1 MLKITSKNKAYKNIK
16 FAFLFLIV
24 YVIYFSFGF
33 HHLTKFE
40 TADEHLW
47 LDDRIYQYWHSLSPQ
62 NWAETVLSDKPG
74 ITVALVSGVGLFWEN
89 NPTKHI
95 QKINGNKPEF
105 LNEIQD
111 IFIIFRLPILFFN
124 ALFMLYIFWLIKKI
138 TQNFWISFW
147 SFSLM
152 LLSPILLGISQII
165 NPDSLFWLFST
176 ATLLSFIAYLKTEE
190 KKFAVTAPIF
200 LGLSLLTKF
209 VSVIFFP
216 FLFITT
222 LIFYLLNIP
231 KWKVDKT
238 PIDKKIIRISIFYL
252 TTIIGSLAVFSIFM
266 PAVFIDRQLFFD
278 YTIGYSSMKKI
289 LPIILILQFFLIV
302 DAIKLKSKLSLG
314 IINFIPRKFE
324 EIFRFI
330 PLLLALTF
338 VAVIINW
345 NTNLF
350 FLNPENIVQ
359 YATRSSDFTKDSLF
373 LEKLLYQFY
382 SLTFSLTPLVI
393 ISLLFIWIKQIFKKI
408 NMTFTSI
415 ILQLFIVVYYF
426 ALIMEKLPST
436 VRYSIILYP
445 LVSILAS
452 FGLYEFFS
460 HTKLKNINK
469 VYVSLAIIAIS
480 FLSLWQSKPFYFSYI
495 NSLLPEKYILSGAW
509 GYGGYEA
516 AQYLNSLPNA
526 EKLVVFPDYTGFS
539 KFFKGKTYRRYIL
552 KKEWDPV
559 DYYVISQHGKSM
571 HDYWCNRYKN
581 ICKNKYVPLRKY
593 YEGNNP
599 VWEFYIDG
607 RPDNF
612 IKIYK
617 AE

>member
-24 YVIYFSFGF
+24 YAIYFSFGL
-33 HHLTKFE
+33 HHLSQFQ

-47 LDDRIYQYWHSLSPQ
+47 IGERVYTYWHSLSPK
-62 NWAETVLSDKPG
+62 NWSDTVLSDKPG
-74 ITVALVSGVGLFWEN
+74 ISTALVSGITLFWEK
-89 NPTKHI
+89 NP
-95 QKINGNKPEF
+95 QK
-105 LNEIQD
+105 D
-111 IFIIFRLPILFFN
+111 ISNILKVESLYKSFRLPFLFFN
-124 ALFMLYIFWLIKKI
+124 AFFMLFIFWLIKKI

-176 ATLLSFIAYLKTEE
+176 ATLLSFIAYLETEE
-190 KKFAVTAPIF
+190 KKFVVLAPIF

-216 FLFITT
+216 FLFLTT

-231 KWKVDKT
+231 KWKANKM

-252 TTIIGSLAVFSIFM
+252 TTIVGSLAVFSIFM
-266 PAVFIDRQLFFD
+266 PAVFIDKQLFFD

-289 LPIILILQFFLIV
+289 LPVILILQFFLIF
-302 DAIKLKSKLSLG
+302 DATKLKNKLSLG
-314 IINFIPRKFE
+314 IINFIPKKFE
-324 EIFRFI
+324 DIFRFL
-330 PLLLALTF
+330 PLLLSLTF
-338 VAVIINW
+338 ITVIINW

-350 FLNPENIVQ
+350 FLNPETIVQ
-359 YATRSSDFTKDSLF
+359 YATRSSAFTKDSLF

-382 SLTFSLTPLVI
+382 SFIFSLTPLVI
-393 ISLLFIWIKQIFKKI
+393 IFLLFVWIKQIFKKI

-415 ILQLFIVVYYF
+415 IIQLFIVVYYF

-445 LVSILAS
+445 LASILAS

-460 HTKLKNINK
+460 HNKLKNINK
-469 VYVSLAIIAIS
+469 IYVSLAIIAIS
-480 FLSLWQSKPFYFSYI
+480 FLSLWQIKPFYFSYI

-516 AQYLNSLPNA
+516 AQFLNSLPDAKN
-526 EKLVVFPDYTGFS
+526 LVVWSDYGGFS
-539 KFFKGKTYRRYIL
+539 KFFQGTTYRRYIL
-552 KKEWDPV
+552 KEEWKPV
-559 DYYVISQHGKSM
+559 NYYVFTQQGKM
-571 HDYWCNRYKN
+571 MYDYWCNKRKN
-581 ICKNKYVPLRKY
+581 TCQRKYVPL
-593 YEGNNP
+593 NNFLETKTP
-599 VWEFYIDG
+599 VWEMYIGG

>member
-1 MLKITSKNKAYKNIK
+1 MENINFK
-16 FAFLFLIV
+16 KKSVLAFLFLIV
-24 YVIYFSFGF
+24 YAIYFSFGF
-33 HHLTKFE
+33 YHLAHFE

-47 LDDRIYQYWHSLSPQ
+47 LDDRIHQYWHSLVAPE
-62 NWAETVLSDKPG
+62 NWANTVLSDKPG
-74 ITVALVSGVGLFWEN
+74 ITVALISGIGLFWEE
-89 NPTKHI
+89 NPVKHI
-95 QKINGNKPEF
+95 QKINGNKNDL

-111 IFIIFRLPILFFN
+111 IFIVFRLPILFFN
-124 ALFMLYIFWLIKKI
+124 ALFILYIFWLIKKI
-138 TQNFWISFW
+138 TKNFWISFW
-147 SFSLM
+147 SFTLM
-152 LLSPILLGISQII
+152 LLSPVLLGISQII

-190 KKFAVTAPIF
+190 KKFIFLSPFF

-216 FLFITT
+216 FLFLAT
-222 LIFYLLNIP
+222 LLFYLLNIP
-231 KWKVDKT
+231 EWKT
-238 PIDKKIIRISIFYL
+238 TSIPAHKKILKISLFYL
-252 TTIIGSLAVFSIFM
+252 ITVLGSLAVFSFFM
-266 PAVFIDRQLFFD
+266 PAVFIDKQLFFD

-289 LPIILILQFFLIV
+289 FPIIFILQLFVII
-302 DAIKLKSKLSLG
+302 DATKFNS
-314 IINFIPRKFE
+314 NFIIKAVNYFPKRTMD
-324 EIFRFI
+324 IFRLVPF
-330 PLLLALTF
+330 LLAITF
-338 VAVIINW
+338 AIVIINW
-345 NTNLF
+345 NIGLLF
-350 FLNPENIVQ
+350 LDPENIVQ
-359 YATRSSDFTKDSLF
+359 YATRSSAFSQKYSLIKNF
-373 LEKLLYQFY
+373 LYQFF
-382 SLTFSLTPLVI
+382 SFVFSLSPLVI
-393 ISLLFIWIKQIFKKI
+393 LSLFYFWIKQSTRKI
-408 NMTFTSI
+408 KIDFATLI
-415 ILQLFIVVYYF
+415 IALFIIIYYI
-426 ALIMEKLPST
+426 ALVAQNLPST

-460 HTKLKNINK
+460 HDKLKKFSKI
-469 VYVSLAIIAIS
+469 YISLAIIAIS
-480 FLSLWQSKPFYFSYI
+480 IVSLWQIKPFYFSYI
-495 NSLLPEKYILSGAW
+495 NFLLPEKYILSGAW

-552 KKEWDPV
+552 KKEWDPI

-571 HDYWCNRYKN
+571 YDYWCNHYKS
-581 ICKNKYVPLRKY
+581 ICKNKYVPLKKY
-593 YEGNNP
+593 YEANNP

>member
-1 MLKITSKNKAYKNIK
+1 MEKINLKKKSIL
-16 FAFLFLIV
+16 AFLFLIV
-24 YVIYFSFGF
+24 YAIYFSFGF
-33 HHLTKFE
+33 YHLSQFQ

-47 LDDRIYQYWHSLSPQ
+47 IGERVYTYWHSLSPK
-62 NWAETVLSDKPG
+62 NWPATVLSDKPG
-74 ITVALVSGVGLFWEN
+74 IPVALVSGISLFWEK
-89 NPTKHI
+89 NP
-95 QKINGNKPEF
+95 QK
-105 LNEIQD
+105 D
-111 IFIIFRLPILFFN
+111 ISNVLKVESLYKSFRLPILFFN
-124 ALFMLYIFWLIKKI
+124 AFFMLYIFWLIKKI
-138 TQNFWISFW
+138 TANFWIAFW

-176 ATLLSFIAYLKTEE
+176 ATILSFIAYLKTEE
-190 KKFAVTAPIF
+190 KKFILLSPIF

-231 KWKVDKT
+231 KWKINKT

-266 PAVFIDRQLFFD
+266 PAVFIDNQLFFD

-289 LPIILILQFFLIV
+289 LPLILIMQFLLIA

-314 IINFIPRKFE
+314 IINFIPTKFKD
-324 EIFRFI
+324 IFRFL
-330 PLLLALTF
+330 PLLLSLTF
-338 VAVIINW
+338 ITVIINW

-393 ISLLFIWIKQIFKKI
+393 IFLLFIWIKQIFKKI

-415 ILQLFIVVYYF
+415 ILQLFIIVYYF
-426 ALIMEKLPST
+426 ALIAEKLPST

-460 HTKLKNINK
+460 HNKLKNINK
-469 VYVSLAIIAIS
+469 VYISLAIIAIS
-480 FLSLWQSKPFYFSYI
+480 FLSLWQAKPFYFSYI
-495 NSLLPEKYILSGAW
+495 NSLLPQKYILSGAW

-526 EKLVVFPDYTGFS
+526 KNIVVWADYGGFS
-539 KFFKGKTYRRYIL
+539 KFFKGTTYREYL
-552 KKEWDPV
+552 SKKNWKPV
-559 DYYVISQHGKSM
+559 EYYVFSQQGKM
-571 HDYWCNRYKN
+571 MYDYWCNKRKN
-581 ICKNKYVPLRKY
+581 TCQRKY
-593 YEGNNP
+593 IPLNNFLETKTP
-599 VWEFYIDG
+599 VWEMYIGG